1 MTPEQEKTLNSVA
14 ICVEALLQLVHPAV
28 LQAEI
33 QKVHA
38 KMAAAQ
44 EKARLDA
51 EVLSFPVRAEGK
63 RKGKR

>member
-51 EVLSFPVRAEGK
+51 DALALPKPR

>member
-44 EKARLDA
+44 EKARLEA
-51 EVLSFPVRAEGK
+51 EVLTASERQTTQG
-63 RKGKR
+63 